1 MKNDS
6 LKETS
11 LQESLPDQNSS
22 KFVSLPRSQ
31 VIITLVC
38 VMLAMFLAALD
49 QTIVSTATPRIIA
62 DLGGFDKYTWITT
75 GYMVASTTAA
85 PIVGKLSDIYGRKW
99 IFIGSVFVFMVGSV
113 LCGFSENMT
122 QLIIFRIIQ
131 GIGGGTIMAVTFIS
145 IADLFP
151 PSDRGKYIGLLA
163 ACFGLASVIGP
174 TLGGF
179 LTDTFSWKWIFFVN
193 VPLAGPVVFLL
204 ARFFPDTPG
213 ESNRENRRIDY
224 PGICLLIVGVVLLL
238 VGLSLG
244 GVQYEWTSLY
254 VVGPIVTG
262 LISLIILVIVETKT
276 YNPIL
281 PLNLFK
287 ERMVTIGLIL
297 SLLTGFAMFGA
308 IIFVPLYFQGV
319 LAFSATSS
327 GTFLTPMMLGIVF
340 GAAISGQILSR
351 TGGHFRIQGLV
362 GVALMTAGVFL
373 FSTLDST
380 SDYPRAVSYIILL
393 GFGLGSTFPTFTIAV
408 QNFSPPSA
416 IGAATSFIQFLR
428 TFGGLVGLSLL
439 GSLMSHRFVANLDR
453 AVENLAVPIS
463 NDVLDELKT
472 NPRVLVDPE
481 AQMSIVSA
489 EMPGDILAVLRN
501 SLSEAI
507 GDVFSV
513 CVAVLLVS
521 FFITMLLNKKGF
533 PTHSNSGSKLS
544 SR

>member
-1 MKNDS
+1 MKKDS
-6 LKETS
+6 LKETG

-244 GVQYEWTSLY
+244 GVQYEWTSFY
-254 VVGPIVTG
+254 VVGPIATG

-453 AVENLAVPIS
+453 AVENSAVPIS

-472 NPRVLVDPE
+472 NPRVLVDPD
-481 AQMSIVSA
+481 AQMLMVSA

>member
-6 LKETS
+6 LKETG

-244 GVQYEWTSLY
+244 GVQYEWTSFY

-351 TGGHFRIQGLV
+351 TGGYFRIQGLV
-362 GVALMTAGVFL
+362 GVALMAVGVFL

-453 AVENLAVPIS
+453 AVENSTVPIS
-463 NDVLDELKT
+463 NDLFDELKT
-472 NPRVLVDPE
+472 NPRVLVDPD
-481 AQMSIVSA
+481 AQMSMVSA

>member
-6 LKETS
+6 LKETG

-193 VPLAGPVVFLL
+193 VPLAGAVVVLL

-213 ESNRENRRIDY
+213 ESKEENRQIDY
-224 PGICLLIVGVVLLL
+224 LGICLLIVGVVLLL

-327 GTFLTPMMLGIVF
+327 GTFLTPMMLVIVF

-453 AVENLAVPIS
+453 AVENSAVPIS

>member
-1 MKNDS
+1 MKKDS
-6 LKETS
+6 LKETG

-244 GVQYEWTSLY
+244 GVQYEWTSFY

-276 YNPIL
+276 YNPI
-281 PLNLFK
+281 
-287 ERMVTIGLIL
+287 
-297 SLLTGFAMFGA
+297 
-308 IIFVPLYFQGV
+308 
-319 LAFSATSS
+319 
-327 GTFLTPMMLGIVF
+327 
-340 GAAISGQILSR
+340 
-351 TGGHFRIQGLV
+351 
-362 GVALMTAGVFL
+362 
-373 FSTLDST
+373 
-380 SDYPRAVSYIILL
+380 
-393 GFGLGSTFPTFTIAV
+393 
-408 QNFSPPSA
+408 
-416 IGAATSFIQFLR
+416 
-428 TFGGLVGLSLL
+428 
-439 GSLMSHRFVANLDR
+439 
-453 AVENLAVPIS
+453 
-463 NDVLDELKT
+463 
-472 NPRVLVDPE
+472 
-481 AQMSIVSA
+481 
-489 EMPGDILAVLRN
+489 
-501 SLSEAI
+501 
-507 GDVFSV
+507 
-513 CVAVLLVS
+513 
-521 FFITMLLNKKGF
+521 
-533 PTHSNSGSKLS
+533 
-544 SR
+544 

>member
-6 LKETS
+6 LKETG

-276 YNPIL
+276 HNPIL

-453 AVENLAVPIS
+453 AVENSTVPIS
-463 NDVLDELKT
+463 NDLFDELKT
-472 NPRVLVDPE
+472 NPRVLVDPD
-481 AQMSIVSA
+481 AQMSMVSA
-489 EMPGDILAVLRN
+489 EMPGDILTVLRN

>member
-6 LKETS
+6 LKETG

-213 ESNRENRRIDY
+213 ESKEENRQIDY
-224 PGICLLIVGVVLLL
+224 LGICLLIVGVVLLL

-351 TGGHFRIQGLV
+351 TGGYFRIQGLV
-362 GVALMTAGVFL
+362 GVALMAVGVFL

-453 AVENLAVPIS
+453 AVENSAVPIS
-463 NDVLDELKT
+463 NDVLDGLKT
-472 NPRVLVDPE
+472 NPRVLVDPD
-481 AQMSIVSA
+481 AQMSMVST

-501 SLSEAI
+501 SLSESI

-533 PTHSNSGSKLS
+533 PTHSNFGSKLS

>member
-6 LKETS
+6 LKETG

-244 GVQYEWTSLY
+244 GVQYEWTSFY

-453 AVENLAVPIS
+453 AVENSTVPIS
-463 NDVLDELKT
+463 NDLFDELKT
-472 NPRVLVDPE
+472 NPRVLVDPD
-481 AQMSIVSA
+481 AQMSMVSA

>member
-6 LKETS
+6 LKETG

-213 ESNRENRRIDY
+213 ESKEENRQIDY
-224 PGICLLIVGVVLLL
+224 LGICLLIVGVVLLL

-351 TGGHFRIQGLV
+351 TGGYFRIQGLV
-362 GVALMTAGVFL
+362 GVALMAVGVFL
-373 FSTLDST
+373 FSTLDSP

-453 AVENLAVPIS
+453 AVENSAVPIS
-463 NDVLDELKT
+463 NDVLDGLKT
-472 NPRVLVDPE
+472 NPRVLVDPD
-481 AQMSIVSA
+481 AQMSMVST

-501 SLSEAI
+501 SLSESI

>member
-6 LKETS
+6 LKETG

-213 ESNRENRRIDY
+213 ESREENRQIDY
-224 PGICLLIVGVVLLL
+224 LGICLLIVGVVLLL

-351 TGGHFRIQGLV
+351 TGGYFRIQGLV
-362 GVALMTAGVFL
+362 GVALMAVGVFL

-380 SDYPRAVSYIILL
+380 SDYPRAVSYIVLL

-408 QNFSPPSA
+408 QNFSPPST

-453 AVENLAVPIS
+453 AVENSAVPIS
-463 NDVLDELKT
+463 NDVLDGLKT
-472 NPRVLVDPE
+472 NPRVLVDPD
-481 AQMSIVSA
+481 AQMSMVST

-501 SLSEAI
+501 SLSESI

-533 PTHSNSGSKLS
+533 PTHSNFGSKLS

>member
-6 LKETS
+6 LKETG

-453 AVENLAVPIS
+453 AVENSAVPIS

>member
-6 LKETS
+6 LKETG

-351 TGGHFRIQGLV
+351 TGGYFRIQGLV
-362 GVALMTAGVFL
+362 GVALMAVGVFL

-453 AVENLAVPIS
+453 AVENSAVPIS
-463 NDVLDELKT
+463 NDVLDGLKT
-472 NPRVLVDPE
+472 NPRVLVDPD
-481 AQMSIVSA
+481 AQMSMVST

-501 SLSEAI
+501 SLSESI

>member
-1 MKNDS
+1 MKKDS
-6 LKETS
+6 LKETG

-244 GVQYEWTSLY
+244 GVQYEWTSFY

-453 AVENLAVPIS
+453 AVENSTVPIS
-463 NDVLDELKT
+463 NDLFDELKT
-472 NPRVLVDPE
+472 NPRVLVDPD
-481 AQMSIVSA
+481 AQMSMVSA

-533 PTHSNSGSKLS
+533 PTYSNSGSKLS

>member
-6 LKETS
+6 LKETG

-224 PGICLLIVGVVLLL
+224 PGSCLLIVGVVLLL
-238 VGLSLG
+238 IGVSLG
-244 GVQYEWTSLY
+244 GVQYEWTSFY
-254 VVGPIVTG
+254 VGGPIVTG

-351 TGGHFRIQGLV
+351 TGGYFRIQGLV
-362 GVALMTAGVFL
+362 GVALMAVGVFL

-453 AVENLAVPIS
+453 AVENSAVPIS
-463 NDVLDELKT
+463 NDVLDGLKT
-472 NPRVLVDPE
+472 NPRVLVDPD
-481 AQMSIVSA
+481 AQMSMITT

-501 SLSEAI
+501 SLSESI

>member
-1 MKNDS
+1 MKKDS
-6 LKETS
+6 LKETG

-99 IFIGSVFVFMVGSV
+99 IFIVSVFVFMVGSV

-453 AVENLAVPIS
+453 AVENSAVPIS

-513 CVAVLLVS
+513 GVAVLLVS

>member
-6 LKETS
+6 LKETG

-213 ESNRENRRIDY
+213 ESKEENRQIDY
-224 PGICLLIVGVVLLL
+224 LGICLLIVGVVLLL

-351 TGGHFRIQGLV
+351 TGGYFRIQGLV
-362 GVALMTAGVFL
+362 GVALMAVGVFL

-453 AVENLAVPIS
+453 AVENSAVPIS
-463 NDVLDELKT
+463 NDVLDGLKT
-472 NPRVLVDPE
+472 NPRVLVDPD
-481 AQMSIVSA
+481 AQMSMVST

-501 SLSEAI
+501 SLSESI

-533 PTHSNSGSKLS
+533 PTQSNSGSKLS

>member
-1 MKNDS
+1 MKSDS
-6 LKETS
+6 LEKTS
-11 LQESLPDQNSS
+11 LQDLLPGQSS
-22 KFVSLPRSQ
+22 HKFVALPRSQ
-31 VIITLVC
+31 VVITLVC

-85 PIVGKLSDIYGRKW
+85 PVVGRLSDIYGRKW
-99 IFIGSVFVFMVGSV
+99 IFIGSVFVFIAGSV

-131 GIGGGTIMAVTFIS
+131 GVGGGTIMAVTFIS

-151 PSDRGKYIGLLA
+151 PSERGKYIGILA

-204 ARFFPDTPG
+204 ARFFPNTPG
-213 ESNRENRRIDY
+213 EANPQKRRIDY
-224 PGICLLIVGVVLLL
+224 PGIFLLIVGVVFVM

-244 GVQYEWTSLY
+244 GVQYEWTSFY

-362 GVALMTAGVFL
+362 GVALMTTGVFL

-453 AVENLAVPIS
+453 AVENSTVPIS
-463 NDVLDELKT
+463 NDLFDELKT
-472 NPRVLVDPE
+472 NPRVLVDPD
-481 AQMSIVSA
+481 AQMSMVSA

-533 PTHSNSGSKLS
+533 PTYSNSGSKLS

>member
-6 LKETS
+6 LKETG

-213 ESNRENRRIDY
+213 ESKEENRQIDY
-224 PGICLLIVGVVLLL
+224 LGICLLIVGVVLLL

-453 AVENLAVPIS
+453 AVENSAVPIS

>member
-6 LKETS
+6 LKETG

-213 ESNRENRRIDY
+213 ESKEENRQIDY
-224 PGICLLIVGVVLLL
+224 LGICLLIVGVVLLL

-244 GVQYEWTSLY
+244 GVQYEWTSFY

-351 TGGHFRIQGLV
+351 TGGYFRIQGLV
-362 GVALMTAGVFL
+362 GVALMAVGVFL

-453 AVENLAVPIS
+453 AVENSAVPIS

>member
-6 LKETS
+6 LKETG

-453 AVENLAVPIS
+453 AVENSTVPIS
-463 NDVLDELKT
+463 NDLFDELKT
-472 NPRVLVDPE
+472 NPRVLVDPD
-481 AQMSIVSA
+481 AQMSMVSA

>member
-6 LKETS
+6 LKETG

-244 GVQYEWTSLY
+244 GVQYEWTSFY

-453 AVENLAVPIS
+453 AVENSAVPIS

>member
-6 LKETS
+6 LKETG

-244 GVQYEWTSLY
+244 GVQYEWTSFY
-254 VVGPIVTG
+254 VVGPIATG

-453 AVENLAVPIS
+453 AVENSAVPIS

-481 AQMSIVSA
+481 AQMSIVSP

>member
-244 GVQYEWTSLY
+244 GVQYEWTSFY
-254 VVGPIVTG
+254 VIGPIVTG

-453 AVENLAVPIS
+453 AVENSAVPIS

>member
-453 AVENLAVPIS
+453 AVENSAVPIS

>member
-6 LKETS
+6 LKETG

-213 ESNRENRRIDY
+213 ESREENRQIDY
-224 PGICLLIVGVVLLL
+224 LGICLLIVGVVLLL

-351 TGGHFRIQGLV
+351 TGGYFRIQGLV
-362 GVALMTAGVFL
+362 GVALMAVGVFL

-408 QNFSPPSA
+408 QNFSPPST

-453 AVENLAVPIS
+453 AVENSAVPIS
-463 NDVLDELKT
+463 NDVLDGLKT
-472 NPRVLVDPE
+472 NPRVLVDPD
-481 AQMSIVSA
+481 AQMSMVST

-501 SLSEAI
+501 SLSESI

-533 PTHSNSGSKLS
+533 PTHSNFGSKLS